1 MLECGVHLGSVY
13 ICFVRIRLLRFCE
26 WCGCLLFIGID
37 IHLPVYVISL
47 PCSVISKTMFRGQRR
62 VLSQCGTD
70 LLEATRVG
78 HLNMASFSGRLINYL
93 LQSGTELVVCGDLR
107 AVGMLHIPSVIAIL
121 WGDLVQN
128 LDLRLLA

>member
-1 MLECGVHLGSVY
+1 MLFLC
-13 ICFVRIRLLRFCE
+13 
-26 WCGCLLFIGID
+26 
-37 IHLPVYVISL
+37 PVVLITET
-47 PCSVISKTMFRGQRR
+47 VFREQHR

-70 LLEATRVG
+70 LLLLLEATRVG